1 MLQFLKRETNLTT
14 TENGAVTYE
23 TTNSDCLDLFAAIG
37 AIRRASE
44 KEII

>member
-23 TTNSDCLDLFAAIG
+23 TTNSDCLDLFG